1 MQPQEIEI
9 HDGESVTIG
18 DISLSLV
25 ARGHRIT
32 EHGDMSIADLT
43 LAIPGKDALVMR
55 LSSPAEDITATL
67 GEYRVRLVELGWN
80 GKTASLSIEKVS

>member
-1 MQPQEIEI
+1 
-9 HDGESVTIG
+9 
-18 DISLSLV
+18 
-25 ARGHRIT
+25 
-32 EHGDMSIADLT
+32 MSIADLT